1 MDERNLHNNAVCTE
15 SVARACSDL
24 AAIEDAMP
32 KMPEKDLIRAH
43 QSARALGWRE
53 DENELKIISSRVA
66 VRLRLPVLV
75 GRRR

>member
-15 SVARACSDL
+15 WVARACSDL

-43 QSARALGWRE
+43 QSARLSGGEKTRM
-53 DENELKIISSRVA
+53 SSKSSPA
-66 VRLRLPVLV
+66 
-75 GRRR
+75 G